1 MPRARIILYKKYAP
15 VYYDEIQP
23 EKTSSEIAGIL
34 RNAEKSIVY
43 RISFIFGP
51 VCDIIKK
58 HG

>member
-1 MPRARIILYKKYAP
+1 MERKVYKKYAP

-51 VCDIIKK
+51 VCDIIRK